1 MYNKMTATQKQD
13 YAKFRNMGFPALA
26 AKILATPNGIG
37 AYSQLMELGF
47 VCVNQDKTPT
57 ILDYPTVLRRNL
69 MSKRE
74 I

>member
-1 MYNKMTATQKQD
+1 MTIAQKQD

-26 AKILATPNGIG
+26 AKILAIPNGIG
-37 AYSQLMELGF
+37 AYSQLMELGL

-57 ILDYPTVLRRNL
+57 ILDYPTVIRRNL